1 LKPDEVGAIA
11 STEVCDISCVMCHF
25 NGPLAPRKSAT
36 LAPDEALAFMTAIP
50 KGRLWFAATG
60 EFLMDPNALVHL
72 RNAVECGHE
81 PCILSNGQLFTKELI
96 DEILTIGVRMIRFS
110 VDAYDPE
117 TYRKI
122 RRGGELA
129 KIVSACHYLRSRK
142 KDYPELR
149 VEVNN
154 VLFRKTFGEQDRF
167 VAFWRGLVDAVN
179 FNAEYYNTF
188 QFRNLFF
195 DPGERVDC
203 HLQLY
208 LLPTGQMAPC
218 CAVMV
223 HQHTHNLDWLPHIR
237 DTQPQ
242 AALDR
247 FQQMYDDPSSPLAN
261 LCKNCQWWVLWKRD
275 ERGNSPYFKTVE
287 IDCGSATWP
296 SENQLSES
304 RDLLKVRDLIICE
317 GSSHNRNSA
326 ELMTPALQWWYAA
339 MLRLPD
345 RATDHEPLFIRV
357 EAQVENGAI
366 GIGLV
371 EADLSTYCGREI
383 VRTTSAGATTFDF
396 DASIHSRAHWLVIRN
411 LTGSGRSSMRL
422 SAIRAYRLKR
432 PVDACLVSIET
443 PA

>member
-1 LKPDEVGAIA
+1 MKPDQIGGIA

-36 LAPDEALAFMTAIP
+36 LAPEEALAFMTAIP

-60 EFLMDPNALVHL
+60 EFFMDPNALVHL
-72 RNAVECGHE
+72 RNAVKYGHE
-81 PCILSNGQLFTKELI
+81 PCILSNGQSFTKELI
-96 DEILTIGVRMIRFS
+96 DEILAIGVRMIRFS

-142 KDYPELR
+142 KEHPELR

-154 VLFRKTFGEQDRF
+154 VLFRKTFGEQERF
-167 VAFWRGLVDAVN
+167 LAFWHGLVDAVN

-242 AALDR
+242 TAIDR
-247 FQQMYDDPSSPLAN
+247 LQQMYDDPSSPLAS

-275 ERGNSPYFKTVE
+275 EQGNSPYFKTVE
-287 IDCGSATWP
+287 LDCGSATWP
-296 SENQLSES
+296 SEDQLSE
-304 RDLLKVRDLIICE
+304 RRGHLKATDLVICQ
-317 GSSHNRNSA
+317 GSSYVRNSG
-326 ELMTPALQWWYAA
+326 ELTTPVLQWWYAA

-345 RATDHEPLFIRV
+345 GATDHEPLFIRLEALV
-357 EAQVENGAI
+357 EKGSI
-366 GIGLV
+366 GIGLI
-371 EADLSTYCGREI
+371 EADLSTYSGREI
-383 VRTTSAGATTFDF
+383 VRTASAGTTSFEF
-396 DASIHSRAHWLVIRN
+396 EVSIHSRARWIVIRN
-411 LTGSGRSSMRL
+411 VSADGRSSIRL
-422 SAIRAYRLKR
+422 GAFRTYRLK
-432 PVDACLVSIET
+432 PSADVGLVSIET
-443 PA
+443 SA